1 MRFRLILLSLAIA
14 LSCSAKQSVSQQ
26 TDNKHTFEVDENLP
40 APKKNLSILS
50 GDVIANKWAREN
62 KVSNPIAYSF
72 KNDKLCNLGQDNFFK
87 CLVEAYAS
95 HRPIVL
101 SPDIIWTLIAQGFSK
116 HVNNNPEALRDKI
129 VYHKEGKIKL
139 SIITNEELHSPNV
152 KWDELLD
159 AFDTQIAENTKGNLA
174 NVMRADFSTT
184 DKTARI
190 VSQMTLMS
198 SVKAFFNYEIRVLC
212 GIPSI
217 TIEGTPEDWQNILNK
232 TEQLRKYDLDW
243 WVDDLKPILNEF
255 IKASEGKAD
264 KAFWQGIV
272 KKKRVDDL
280 GVSGCGKSKDG
291 SELDGWF
298 LKFMPYDRKGKR
310 TPEKVAY
317 NYDMPAQVI
326 SIDFVYKD
334 LHKETPMEMLCGFVG
349 VEVDS
354 TTNAMRPKLGWMVCE
369 KKAELELEV
378 FTDNYEHVQVSEIP
392 ELLQSI
398 EYEPY
403 IGLILTNK
411 EIKFPDWFGNLKID
425 RINLTFLEKNSEVK
439 EKLKKIFPDRI
450 VTSRDLGQ
458 DSTEYVIQVKKSF
471 EPKNH
476 IFTITQLYNSLH
488 SKYNR
493 ASFPDIEKF
502 IEENRRI
509 PAFHTGRVCVWFI
522 VNTDGSISDCKIFEV
537 RNYATRE
544 MQEEA
549 LRLVSI
555 FPKFTPAMVSNVE
568 NEPLHKVR
576 SEHILWIPF

>member
-1 MRFRLILLSLAIA
+1 M
-14 LSCSAKQSVSQQ
+14 
-26 TDNKHTFEVDENLP
+26 
-40 APKKNLSILS
+40 
-50 GDVIANKWAREN
+50 
-62 KVSNPIAYSF
+62 
-72 KNDKLCNLGQDNFFK
+72 
-87 CLVEAYAS
+87 
-95 HRPIVL
+95 
-101 SPDIIWTLIAQGFSK
+101 
-116 HVNNNPEALRDKI
+116 
-129 VYHKEGKIKL
+129 
-139 SIITNEELHSPNV
+139 
-152 KWDELLD
+152 
-159 AFDTQIAENTKGNLA
+159 
-174 NVMRADFSTT
+174 
-184 DKTARI
+184 
-190 VSQMTLMS
+190 
-198 SVKAFFNYEIRVLC
+198 
-212 GIPSI
+212 
-217 TIEGTPEDWQNILNK
+217 
-232 TEQLRKYDLDW
+232 
-243 WVDDLKPILNEF
+243 
-255 IKASEGKAD
+255 
-264 KAFWQGIV
+264 
-272 KKKRVDDL
+272 
-280 GVSGCGKSKDG
+280 
-291 SELDGWF
+291 
-298 LKFMPYDRKGKR
+298 
-310 TPEKVAY
+310 
-317 NYDMPAQVI
+317 
-326 SIDFVYKD
+326 
-334 LHKETPMEMLCGFVG
+334 
-349 VEVDS
+349 
-354 TTNAMRPKLGWMVCE
+354 
-369 KKAELELEV
+369 
-378 FTDNYEHVQVSEIP
+378 SEIP

-576 SEHILWIPF
+576 SEHLLWISF